1 LIQSNGDEEN
11 RWKYGDWCSEIAFEG
26 ALVNNAVGV
35 PVGQAAKPAFRANA
49 ATARKRFCLFPKR
62 GMGRV
67 GSSLL
72 SMLVV
77 LLIGQSAPAAQPSL
91 GEMDELASAKGCY
104 LCHRV
109 EPVKRKPDDLLPY
122 APSWKD
128 IALRYRSKKNAE
140 DRLTEVVLGG
150 SGDSGRDRHWKGK
163 VSEVGMFPNVQEID
177 EGQARQLVHW
187 ILSFA
192 P

>member
-1 LIQSNGDEEN
+1 MQRTRG
-11 RWKYGDWCSEIAFEG
+11 KYGDRCSEIVFEG
-26 ALVNNAVGV
+26 VMVNDALRLLVEQPTKSAFGA
-35 PVGQAAKPAFRANA
+35 GAAL
-49 ATARKRFCLFPKR
+49 TRKRFCLFPKR
-62 GMGRV
+62 GLGRV
-67 GSSLL
+67 RSSLL
-72 SMLVV
+72 STLVA

-128 IALRYRSKKNAE
+128 IALRYRGQKNAE

-150 SGDSGRDRHWKGK
+150 SGDNGKDRHWKGK

-187 ILSFA
+187 ILSFV

>member
-1 LIQSNGDEEN
+1 LIQSNSDEEN
-11 RWKYGDWCSEIAFEG
+11 RWKYNDWCSEIAFEG
-26 ALVNNAVGV
+26 ALVNNAARVH
-35 PVGQAAKPAFRANA
+35 VGQPAKPAFRANA
-49 ATARKRFCLFPKR
+49 AMARKRFCLFPKR
-62 GMGRV
+62 GMGMVRS
-67 GSSLL
+67 GLL
-72 SMLVV
+72 FMLVA
-77 LLIGQSAPAAQPSL
+77 LLIGQSAPAAQPSR

-128 IALRYRSKKNAE
+128 IALRYRGQKNAE

-150 SGDSGRDRHWKGK
+150 SGDNGKDRHWKGK

-187 ILSFA
+187 ILSFV

>member
-1 LIQSNGDEEN
+1 MKRMSGKMPGNWSHGGKMPSVFLLRNH
-11 RWKYGDWCSEIAFEG
+11 
-26 ALVNNAVGV
+26 L
-35 PVGQAAKPAFRANA
+35 KPAFRDDA
-49 ATARKRFCLFPKR
+49 AMTRNRFCLFPKR
-62 GMGRV
+62 GLRMVR
-67 GSSLL
+67 SSLFF
-72 SMLVV
+72 MLVA
-77 LLIGQSAPAAQPSL
+77 LLIAQSAPAAQPSPL
-91 GEMDELASAKGCY
+91 KMDQLASAKGCY
-104 LCHRV
+104 LCHRA

-128 IALRYRSKKNAE
+128 IALRYRGQKNAE

-150 SGDSGRDRHWKGK
+150 SGDNGKDRHWKGK

-187 ILSFA
+187 ILSFV